1 LISNQLYMPHH
12 HKKMKLFE
20 REQDRTPVSSPEVL
34 IGKKHQVF
42 GSSIVTE
49 LPITRSQHV

>member
-1 LISNQLYMPHH
+1 MPHY
-12 HKKMKLFE
+12 HKKMKLLE

-49 LPITRSQHV
+49 LSITRSQHV